1 MDTDFNLQNLL
12 YLRQMREE
20 ALNLYDY
27 CLTEGTAAPLM
38 KFIEEQIALDPPP
51 LLLLYEISDDIQQRI
66 LVLRENH
73 FDVRHQVVKAVQDL
87 YHADVSR
94 IFPSDKLESYHLIDV
109 NEIIAALQ
117 GQGISITD
125 EEMVLLVNLL
135 RKSRDTAS
143 QLQQDINLTE
153 ALQMMVLDWVQAL
166 TVTIAREYQ
175 PRLTDQFDTGTYLH

>member
-1 MDTDFNLQNLL
+1 MDSDFNLQHLL

-87 YHADVSR
+87 YHADVSQ
-94 IFPSDKLESYHLIDV
+94 IFPSSKIDNYHLIDV
-109 NEIIAALQ
+109 NDIIAGIQ

-125 EEMVLLVNLL
+125 EEMVLLVNLI

-143 QLQQDINLTE
+143 QLQQDIILTE
-153 ALQMMVLDWVQAL
+153 GLQTMVHDWVQAL
-166 TVTIAREYQ
+166 TITIAREYQ
-175 PRLTDQFDTGTYLH
+175 PRLNDQFNTESLLH

>member
-27 CLTEGTAAPLM
+27 CLTEGTAAPLI

-87 YHADVSR
+87 YQADVSR

-109 NEIIAALQ
+109 NDIIGDLQ

-143 QLQQDINLTE
+143 QLQQDIHLTE
-153 ALQMMVLDWVQAL
+153 GLQMMVHDWVQAL
-166 TVTIAREYQ
+166 TITIARDYQ
-175 PRLTDQFDTGTYLH
+175 PRFDDPFNTDSYLH

>member
-27 CLTEGTAAPLM
+27 CLTEGTAAPLI
-38 KFIEEQIALDPPP
+38 KFIEEQISLDPPP

-87 YHADVSR
+87 YQADVSR
-94 IFPSDKLESYHLIDV
+94 IFPSDKLESYHLIEV
-109 NEIIAALQ
+109 NEIIGDLQ

-143 QLQQDINLTE
+143 QLQQDIHLTE
-153 ALQMMVLDWVQAL
+153 GLQTMMHDWVQAL
-166 TVTIAREYQ
+166 TITIARDYQ
-175 PRLTDQFDTGTYLH
+175 PHFTDPFNTDSYLH